1 MQHASRFLVSVIMS
15 SDIADTS
22 EASAFCPWASHFM
35 PLTADK
41 LLGWVSSCSRAEEV
55 RKIFEAAKSIHFIDF
70 RKGRFGTD
78 DDARPVSTMS
88 CHVHVQYMY
97 IHVHVHVHVHFYL
110 FIYFILFIYLFW
122 LCAKDS
128 QKANLITV
136 TSTVVV

>member
-97 IHVHVHVHVHFYL
+97 CTCTCTFLFVYL
-110 FIYFILFIYLFW
+110 FYFIYLFI
-122 LCAKDS
+122 L
-128 QKANLITV
+128 
-136 TSTVVV
+136 VVCQGFSES

>member
-78 DDARPVSTMS
+78 DDARPVSRPTMS
-88 CHVHVQYMY
+88 CHVQYMY
-97 IHVHVHVHVHFYL
+97 MYSVHVHEHFYL

>member
-97 IHVHVHVHVHFYL
+97 IHVLYMYMYIFICL
-110 FIYFILFIYLFW
+110 FIFLFIYLFW

>member
-97 IHVHVHVHVHFYL
+97 IHVLYMYMYIFICLFILFYL
-110 FIYFILFIYLFW
+110 FIYFGCVPRILRKL
-122 LCAKDS
+122 
-128 QKANLITV
+128 T
-136 TSTVVV
+136 